1 MDSQGAIQNVFCL
14 FVFLGWKQDSLQHT
28 TLINLD
34 VNMFV
39 PRNHVKSEHMHSD
52 SKCKEA

>member
-39 PRNHVKSEHMHSD
+39 PRNHVKGEHMHSD